1 MHARLGINDLVCVE
15 SEEDVHKRQNFN
27 RPIDHI
33 SCIHSTLEEYLDEND
48 FEKPVIIW
56 LDYTEPSDITDQIQ
70 RFARTTIEVPFQSI
84 LRVTL
89 NANPGSL
96 GKPAPDDVSVENSA
110 GIRSSN
116 APTIQEWRLER
127 LRERLG
133 ALFPSELQS
142 GDMTYKTFGRA
153 LLKTLSIAVEREL
166 LSYSDR
172 TVIWSLATH
181 YADGQPMITATLI
194 VVPKGDTTLST
205 VVSEWEYVSSPEAP
219 LLLDMPSLSTLER
232 LTMESCED
240 PKTKL
245 DFKLP
250 RSDMGGD
257 PFESFKRF
265 YRVFPHF
272 SRVEI

>member
-1 MHARLGINDLVCVE
+1 MSSGSSIPYRLRPNKAVDRELFLSLLLRLAATLRLEGYRYVGLGGAFLEDFRLMHARLGINDLVCVE

-172 TVIWSLATH
+172 TVICKRDFPCA
-181 YADGQPMITATLI
+181 
-194 VVPKGDTTLST
+194 
-205 VVSEWEYVSSPEAP
+205 
-219 LLLDMPSLSTLER
+219 
-232 LTMESCED
+232 LT
-240 PKTKL
+240 
-245 DFKLP
+245 
-250 RSDMGGD
+250 
-257 PFESFKRF
+257 
-265 YRVFPHF
+265 
-272 SRVEI
+272 